1 LNEVMRRREFIA
13 AVWGAAACAAEW
25 LRAARAQQQERMQRI
40 GVLMLEP
47 ASDSEGA
54 VY

>member
-1 LNEVMRRREFIA
+1 VRLNGHA
-13 AVWGAAACAAEW
+13 
-25 LRAARAQQQERMQRI
+25 LLAQQQERMQRI